1 MSICSSVTCYHG
13 YVNMHELS
21 ITQSLFDIVLEQAKQ
36 SRAKKVICIK
46 LVIGDM
52 TGVVGD
58 SVRFYLDFL
67 SKDTIAEGARLNIE
81 VVPTKA
87 RCRKCEKIFELGEFS
102 WNCPGCGGS
111 GLEIIGGTELFVE
124 SIEVE

>member
-1 MSICSSVTCYHG
+1 
-13 YVNMHELS
+13 MHELA

-36 SRAKKVICIK
+36 SGAKKIGRIN
-46 LVIGDM
+46 LVIGEM

-67 SKDTIAEGARLNIE
+67 SKDTIADGVVLTIKA
-81 VVPTKA
+81 VPTRA
-87 RCRKCEKIFELGEFS
+87 HCRDCNKTFELGKFDWRCS
-102 WNCPGCGGS
+102 GCGS
-111 GLEIIGGTELFVE
+111 TSLEITGGKELFVE